1 MNKVIEFN
9 SEYHI
14 NSQCASQISLII
26 KEKYID

>member
-1 MNKVIEFN
+1 MKKVIEFN

-14 NSQCASQISLII
+14 NSKFTSQISLII